1 MFEKLRF
8 KTKREEI
15 EFNKYIQLKGE
26 FLYKQIYDIL
36 LENKEIIWYEEI
48 SSYVRYDKNLR
59 DKLYIYFACAE
70 EYLRA
75 MLLDKYDV
83 NSSSKRYV
91 GHRKGQLLYDLQ
103 KRTEEVSNLYF
114 LLEIDFGD
122 LIEVCVEKGLL
133 ALDGS
138 SIKKIKDLRN
148 KTMHHM
154 FLLFGKSKTEQEVY
168 EYIETFTE
176 KLNLLKL
183 VLPEEYW
190 KGFVSDICKINRYKK
205 FKKFGIG
212 VKEDGNT
219 ICCEK

>member
-15 EFNKYIQLKGE
+15 EFNKYIKLKGE

-83 NSSSKRYV
+83 NISSKRYA

-103 KRTEEVSNLYF
+103 ERTEEVSNLYF

-190 KGFVSDICKINRYKK
+190 KGFVSDICKITTHQK
-205 FKKFGIG
+205 FKKFAIG

-219 ICCEK
+219 ICYEK

>member
-1 MFEKLRF
+1 MFEKLNF
-8 KTKREEI
+8 ENQEEEK
-15 EFNKYIQLKGE
+15 EFDKYIKLKGK
-26 FLYKQIYDIL
+26 FLFKQIYDVLI
-36 LENKEIIWYEEI
+36 ETKNNISYKEI
-48 SSYVRYDKNLR
+48 SSYIRYDKLLR

-70 EYLRA
+70 EYLRTL
-75 MLLDKYDV
+75 LLDKYDV
-83 NSSSKRYV
+83 ADGNKKYV
-91 GHRKGQLLYDLQ
+91 GHCKNRVLQDLIVGGS
-103 KRTEEVSNLYF
+103 ENSNLYF

-122 LIEVCVEKGLL
+122 LIEVCVAKGLL
-133 ALDGS
+133 VLDDS

-205 FKKFGIG
+205 FKKFGMG

-219 ICCEK
+219 ICYEK

>member
-8 KTKREEI
+8 KTKREET
-15 EFNKYIQLKGE
+15 EFNKYIKLKGE

-91 GHRKGQLLYDLQ
+91 GHRKGQLIYDLQ
-103 KRTEEVSNLYF
+103 
-114 LLEIDFGD
+114 
-122 LIEVCVEKGLL
+122 
-133 ALDGS
+133 
-138 SIKKIKDLRN
+138 
-148 KTMHHM
+148 
-154 FLLFGKSKTEQEVY
+154 
-168 EYIETFTE
+168 
-176 KLNLLKL
+176 
-183 VLPEEYW
+183 
-190 KGFVSDICKINRYKK
+190 
-205 FKKFGIG
+205 
-212 VKEDGNT
+212 
-219 ICCEK
+219 

>member
-8 KTKREEI
+8 KTKREET
-15 EFNKYIQLKGE
+15 EFNKYIKLKGE

-36 LENKEIIWYEEI
+36 FENKEIIWYEEI

-83 NSSSKRYV
+83 NSASKRYV
-91 GHRKGQLLYDLQ
+91 GHRKGQLLDDLQ
-103 KRTEEVSNLYF
+103 ERTEEVSNLYF

-133 ALDGS
+133 ALDGF

-190 KGFVSDICKINRYKK
+190 RGFVSDIYKINRHKK
-205 FKKFGIG
+205 FKKFAIG

-219 ICCEK
+219 ICYEK

>member
-8 KTKREEI
+8 KTKREET
-15 EFNKYIQLKGE
+15 EFNKYIKLKGE

-36 LENKEIIWYEEI
+36 LETKEIVWYEEI

-103 KRTEEVSNLYF
+103 ERTEEVSNLYF

-148 KTMHHM
+148 NTMHHM

-168 EYIETFTE
+168 MEQF
-176 KLNLLKL
+176 
-183 VLPEEYW
+183 
-190 KGFVSDICKINRYKK
+190 
-205 FKKFGIG
+205 
-212 VKEDGNT
+212 
-219 ICCEK
+219 